1 MNELLE
7 DGNGMRGLSDTI
19 INFKKGTNNYGIKD
33 IIDLLKANGK
43 VADSCFVGIRNS
55 EKYYTRKPKIC
66 R

>member
-33 IIDLLKANGK
+33 IIDLLKVDLLKANGK
-43 VADSCFVGIRNS
+43 VADSCFVGIRNN
-55 EKYYTRKPKIC
+55 YINIY
-66 R
+66 